1 MNSSSLNVLRSLA
14 SAITD
19 SWKLIN
25 VVSMSSGRAA
35 AVSLQNIRARGS
47 QAIKSAVAIE
57 QKPQPNPN
65 PKQLPQR
72 TANGE
77 EKPVQFKVPKYPI
90 VLCHGLFGYD
100 YLGVSATP
108 LLQKHY
114 FYGVKE
120 ALESYGCTVYVSKV
134 PATSS
139 IEERARE
146 LKRFLVE
153 HNGEKDVNL
162 VAHSMGGLDARF
174 LASHLSKGVNVR
186 SITTISTPH
195 RGSPV
200 ADFFMDTFGIGAK
213 GLVMEEL
220 GRESTKE
227 GANASRDDSLKR
239 LLDLL
244 VRMVDAPAYGN
255 LTSKYLTQTFNPS
268 TPDNANVLYYSYGGF
283 VQRPSSLSWLRVPW
297 EIVYQKEGDNDGVV
311 SIYSSRW
318 GKFIRSVEG
327 DHFFL
332 KRHIPPTLEEAA
344 GTPSKADNST
354 QADSHV
360 QTVLKLLKAIRASSN
375 IVASSSSSSQP
386 QQQFY
391 KEIVDAR
398 LKRIGPASA
407 AKEGHYYG
415 LDQEYDDTDDLRK
428 TCLYMDIMNRLAED
442 GL

>member
-1 MNSSSLNVLRSLA
+1 
-14 SAITD
+14 
-19 SWKLIN
+19 
-25 VVSMSSGRAA
+25 
-35 AVSLQNIRARGS
+35 
-47 QAIKSAVAIE
+47 
-57 QKPQPNPN
+57 
-65 PKQLPQR
+65 
-72 TANGE
+72 
-77 EKPVQFKVPKYPI
+77 
-90 VLCHGLFGYD
+90 
-100 YLGVSATP
+100 
-108 LLQKHY
+108 
-114 FYGVKE
+114 
-120 ALESYGCTVYVSKV
+120 V

-153 HNGEKDVNL
+153 HNGGEKDVNL

-227 GANASRDDSLKR
+227 GANASRDDSIKR

-344 GTPSKADNST
+344 AGTPTKAENST

-360 QTVLKLLKAIRASSN
+360 QTVLKLLRAIRASSN

-386 QQQFY
+386 QPQQQLY

-398 LKRIGPASA
+398 LKRVGPASA
-407 AKEGHYYG
+407 AKEGYYYG